1 VGDQTVIRQAGEGQA
16 FWMLGGL
23 YEVLLSSDE
32 TGGKS
37 TVMQLTVP
45 AGMGPPPH
53 SHAGSESVYV
63 AEGTL
68 NFHIGGKS
76 VPAGPG
82 SVFHIPEGTV
92 ENFEATSTVRIVATY
107 SPGGIEKFFAEV
119 GEPAQARELPPP
131 PDSPPDVARIA
142 EIGAR
147 HGVLV
152 QQPSG

>member
-1 VGDQTVIRQAGEGQA
+1 MGDQTVIRQAGEGQA

-37 TVMQLTVP
+37 TVMQLTIP
-45 AGMGPPPH
+45 AGSGPPPH
-53 SHAGSESVYV
+53 SHAGAESVYV

-92 ENFEATSTVRIVATY
+92 ENFEPTSTVRVVATY

-119 GEPAQARELPPP
+119 GEPAGPVSSLRRQILRPTSRV
-131 PDSPPDVARIA
+131 SPRS
-142 EIGAR
+142 
-147 HGVLV
+147 VLAT
-152 QQPSG
+152 GL